1 MNERKVLAV
10 KHSAKL
16 FPIVL
21 SAAVALI
28 ASLVAIVF
36 TSDIVTLLYLVA
48 VAILGMFALLLA
60 IALRRGLKKAIM
72 AVASFGAFL
81 IVTSVLVVNQGH
93 IRPHLRW
100 LIWSQRYKSEVLA
113 TAPGNG
119 EFKHVEW
126 DGDGWGSG
134 ATGDWMGYVVF
145 DPSDS
150 LSVTTKSSVPANHDG
165 IPCKVILVRRLERQ
179 WYSVVLDMNQ
189 FWYKMHS
196 DC

>member
-1 MNERKVLAV
+1 VIERKVLAV

-16 FPIVL
+16 FPIAL

-28 ASLVAIVF
+28 ASLAAIVF
-36 TSDIVTLLYLVA
+36 TNNIVTLLYLVA

-60 IALRRGLKKAIM
+60 IALRRGRKKALM
-72 AVASFGAFL
+72 AVAVFGAFL
-81 IVTSVLVVNQGH
+81 IVTPVVVVNQGH
-93 IRPHLRW
+93 IRPHLLW

-119 EFKHVEW
+119 EFRHVEW
-126 DGDGWGSG
+126 DGDGWGDGVS
-134 ATGDWMGYVVF
+134 GDWMGYVVF

-150 LSVTTKSSVPANHDG
+150 LSAATKGSVPADYDG

-189 FWYKMHS
+189 FWDKMHPG
-196 DC
+196 C